1 MDEDIEF
8 GNIDYTRIDVDKTA
22 SYASL
27 EGRVVVITGGGQ
39 GIGRGYAHYFAAQG
53 AIPAIAEIDG
63 DNARRVAA
71 EVEREHGPAFA
82 LETDVGDEDS
92 VAAMAARTL
101 DAFGRIDILINNAA
115 VFSRITMA
123 PFWELPVEE
132 WKAAMH
138 VNITGSMLC
147 ARAVVPAMMEA
158 GWGRIV
164 NISSGTHKRGRPN
177 YLHYI
182 TSKSAMVG
190 MSRSMARELGG
201 YGITVNT
208 FWPGVMQTEIDRPS
222 VPRHRSSSI
231 HPGRKALPR
240 QGRFHELAKRCF
252 ICSDEGVTSAGQ
264 NSSSWRPTSSERGFH
279 SPANGLW
286 GEDGRR
292 RNPRYCDG
300 VEADG
305 LRLIRLAWVDSHGA
319 VRAKSVTPRALQ
331 KALVDGYNI
340 NVATSTLDASGGR
353 VFASFTQGG
362 GMGLDEMTGSP
373 NLVLVPDPTTFRA
386 LPWAPGVGWMLGDQ
400 YFRSGK
406 PFPFSTRRVLETQ
419 RARLEEADG
428 HVVELESDGSLRGS
442 RTPASRRRGGVHQ
455 GGRGRPPSDHG
466 RRARAPST
474 LRDQSRHHARPLRP
488 LFETFEGLG

>member
-1 MDEDIEF
+1 MDDDTEI
-8 GNIDYTRIDVDKTA
+8 GNVDYTRIDVDRTA

-27 EGRVVVITGGGQ
+27 AGRVVVITGGGQ

-63 DNARRVAA
+63 GNARRVAG
-71 EVEREHGPAFA
+71 EVEREHGPALA

-92 VAAMAARTL
+92 VAAMASRTL

-164 NISSGTHKRGRPN
+164 NVSSGTHVKGRPN

-190 MSRSMARELGG
+190 MSRSMARELGA

-222 VPRHRSSSI
+222 VPRHMFKTMTRAQ
-231 HPGRKALPR
+231 ALPR
-240 QGRFHELAKRCF
+240 QGTIHDLAKAMLF
-252 ICSDEGVTSAGQ
+252 ICSDEAGYISGQ
-264 NSSSWRPTSSERGFH
+264 N
-279 SPANGLW
+279 L
-286 GEDGRR
+286 
-292 RNPRYCDG
+292 
-300 VEADG
+300 V
-305 LRLIRLAWVDSHGA
+305 
-319 VRAKSVTPRALQ
+319 
-331 KALVDGYNI
+331 VDGG
-340 NVATSTLDASGGR
+340 S
-353 VFASFTQGG
+353 SFI
-362 GMGLDEMTGSP
+362 
-373 NLVLVPDPTTFRA
+373 
-386 LPWAPGVGWMLGDQ
+386 
-400 YFRSGK
+400 
-406 PFPFSTRRVLETQ
+406 
-419 RARLEEADG
+419 
-428 HVVELESDGSLRGS
+428 
-442 RTPASRRRGGVHQ
+442 
-455 GGRGRPPSDHG
+455 
-466 RRARAPST
+466 
-474 LRDQSRHHARPLRP
+474 
-488 LFETFEGLG
+488 